1 MQKKKEELY
10 TPILKKAE
18 EAINSVAKENKFS
31 YIFDASAGTLLY
43 AQDSDDVLPMVKTK
57 LGLK

>member
-1 MQKKKEELY
+1 
-10 TPILKKAE
+10 LKKAE

-43 AQDSDDVLPMVKTK
+43 AQDSDDVMPMVKTK